1 MPRIDDTE
9 SVEKSLLHTE
19 ANFYDFLTA
28 GAGLLRFFAD
38 FKQKNL
44 WKMKIRIEKK
54 CNLKLFFT
62 KIVQNP
68 PKFGENF
75 HESSQKST
83 FDEL

>member
-28 GAGLLRFFAD
+28 GAGLVRFFAD

-44 WKMKIRIEKK
+44 WKMKIRIKK
-54 CNLKLFFT
+54 NVNWIFKLADRMRSMQT
-62 KIVQNP
+62 NGASKNQD
-68 PKFGENF
+68 
-75 HESSQKST
+75 S
-83 FDEL
+83 

>member
-28 GAGLLRFFAD
+28 GACLVRFFAD

-54 CNLKLFFT
+54 NLNFFSIKLFKTF
-62 KIVQNP
+62 QNLVKTP
-68 PKFGENF
+68 I
-75 HESSQKST
+75 KS
-83 FDEL
+83 

>member
-28 GAGLLRFFAD
+28 GAGLVRFFAD

-44 WKMKIRIEKK
+44 WKMKIRIE
-54 CNLKLFFT
+54 NM
-62 KIVQNP
+62 
-68 PKFGENF
+68 
-75 HESSQKST
+75 
-83 FDEL
+83 